1 MGNCHMEALQVLHA
15 IPHWFYLRLAEG
27 WMSEARTA
35 ALQLI
40 HTQQTQLLLP
50 SGAARRLQLQ

>member
-1 MGNCHMEALQVLHA
+1 MEALQVLHA